1 MCKFHFQVLPP
12 SSALKQKKI
21 YPHLY
26 PSSKIFYFTWY
37 DFPPKQFLV
46 TQILAET
53 VSANTSPVRDGE
65 SRLSDQFRRS
75 SEGNEPPTRPSSVT
89 RRVSFSSSPVLR
101 CRYSRCG
108 KIAIASTAEGQ
119 AFKNCHNCT
128 YTYCSRACRRAHWE
142 KHRKSCLFSR
152 VGSLCRQVIASAK
165 EKPETLHHLSVI
177 ARRGYLS
184 HGLGAVKC
192 FFPTPEAAEKF
203 LTGGLENLGEL
214 TYICWKDLLPSEMG
228 FQLYTELVKMCKH
241 YNPDSKLVVYV
252 SVCVVSEAPAAGAV
266 KWERQ
271 LVSRC
276 AKMRLSKD
284 IRIPERDTE
293 APETLILTSEPI
305 KLDPVNRYREI
316 SFGNIQRHLRQR
328 GVSLRRHYPEV
339 FQQLQTYV
347 EGQCD
352 KFKAVTVYPRDT
364 VTGKTFI
371 CIIMPE
377 SEPENLQKV
386 IRAGVKVRTIDI
398 LKDWPINDDI

>member
-1 MCKFHFQVLPP
+1 MSLFAMRQDRYSLDGGRSSLQELSQLHLHLLFEGLPP
-12 SSALKQKKI
+12 GSLGEAQEEL
-21 YPHLY
+21 PL
-26 PSSKIFYFTWY
+26 
-37 DFPPKQFLV
+37 L
-46 TQILAET
+46 
-53 VSANTSPVRDGE
+53 E
-65 SRLSDQFRRS
+65 SRLA
-75 SEGNEPPTRPSSVT
+75 
-89 RRVSFSSSPVLR
+89 VS
-101 CRYSRCG
+101 
-108 KIAIASTAEGQ
+108 ASHS
-119 AFKNCHNCT
+119 F
-128 YTYCSRACRRAHWE
+128 RACRRAHWE

-228 FQLYTELVKMCKH
+228 SQLYTELVKMCKH

-386 IRAGVKVRTIDI
+386 IRAGVKKGVEITVGRPAKTTSSDRRTMDVSVKTIIDV
-398 LKDWPINDDI
+398 